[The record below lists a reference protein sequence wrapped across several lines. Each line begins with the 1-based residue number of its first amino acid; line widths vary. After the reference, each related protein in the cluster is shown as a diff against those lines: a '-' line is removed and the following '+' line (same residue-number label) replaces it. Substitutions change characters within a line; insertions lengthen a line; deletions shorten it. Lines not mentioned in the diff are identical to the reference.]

1 MPKKISDLIAKL
13 RSEMP
18 ELEDNETLDAIEVA
32 AYDAAGDEPS
42 GEAEPQSDEAGESEN
57 ITDEV
62 MPLEV
67 EAMDE
72 GESLDA
78 EAADEDEE
86 DEEFSPEDFPMPKL
100 NKKPKRQ
107 MA

>member
-18 ELEDNETLDAIEVA
+18 ELEDNAILDEIEVA
-32 AYDAAGDEPS
+32 AYDTAEGDE
-42 GEAEPQSDEAGESEN
+42 GEAEGEPEPDESLSDEQDEASGETPEGAAL
-57 ITDEV
+57 D
-62 MPLEV
+62 V
-67 EAMDE
+67 EA
-72 GESLDA
+72 LDS
-78 EAADEDEE
+78 EE
-86 DEEFSPEDFPMPKL
+86 DGEEFSPEDFPMPKL